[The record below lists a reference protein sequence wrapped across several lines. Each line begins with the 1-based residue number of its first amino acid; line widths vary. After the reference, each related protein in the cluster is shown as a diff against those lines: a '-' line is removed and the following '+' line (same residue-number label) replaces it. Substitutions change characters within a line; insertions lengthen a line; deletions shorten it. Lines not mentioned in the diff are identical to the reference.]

1 MGSIGPS
8 AHVHF
13 TVSTLCLPSRAI
25 GKQALLF
32 LMLVVISFFVPPANV
47 IQSLFVSSN
56 IATLQTSHQ
65 EKGEPVQEAMFN
77 GRHVYNVLNVC

>member
-1 MGSIGPS
+1 MGSIGPY

-13 TVSTLCLPSRAI
+13 TVSLPCVYPHSAI
-25 GKQALLF
+25 GKQAPLF

-47 IQSLFVSSN
+47 IQSFFVSSN

-65 EKGEPVQEAMFN
+65 EKGEPVQEA
-77 GRHVYNVLNVC
+77 RAE